1 MWSSYEHDR
10 FYPTIESHD
19 FACTLVLPPSHS
31 HHGLLCSLIASLWL
45 ILIHLLQGQEKMTSL
60 SCLHQYGDSPD
71 VQCYKW
77 VLSFVLK
84 HICMRSRFHVS
95 ALLSSAHASDRSNH
109 SEFNWLVL
117 SGQTAGTSVMIWVHG
132 TDEAAPWAGAGGP
145 SWKHVWG
152 GGCKYRAGT
161 KGEWRYQT
169 WKQMCYQWEDIGWK
183 RLKKAFDICW
193 HFVQSSSHQYA
204 DNASVLCAEFC

>member
-1 MWSSYEHDR
+1 MWSSYERDR
-10 FYPTIESHD
+10 FYPIIESHD
-19 FACTLVLPPSHS
+19 LGINPLTFTPRPALQSNRLSV
-31 HHGLLCSLIASLWL
+31 WL
-45 ILIHLLQGQEKMTSL
+45 KLIHLLQGQEKMTSL

-77 VLSFVLK
+77 LLLCVLK
-84 HICMRSRFHVS
+84 YICMHSRFHVS

-117 SGQTAGTSVMIWVHG
+117 SGQTAGTSLVIWVHG

-145 SWKHVWG
+145 SWKHVRG
-152 GGCKYRAGT
+152 DGHKHRAGT
-161 KGEWRYQT
+161 KGEWRYRTRKQT
-169 WKQMCYQWEDIGWK
+169 CYQWKDNVWK
-183 RLKKAFDICW
+183 RLKNAFDICW

-204 DNASVLCAEFC
+204 DNASDYFVNAK